1 MAAKKV
7 IRSTTLQMEIEGG
20 KDSRGN
26 TTYKKKSFTS
36 IRVDAEAQAIY
47 DVAQAIKECL
57 GVASRDLFIADNY
70 RLEDDGN
77 NSKEPEPAA

>member
-7 IRSTTLQMEIEGG
+7 IRSTTLQMKLAGG

-26 TTYKKKSFTS
+26 TTYKKKSFTN
-36 IRVDAEAQAIY
+36 IRIDAETQAIY

-57 GVASRDLFIADNY
+57 GVATRDLFIADNY
-70 RLEDDGN
+70 KLEDNSN
-77 NSKEPEPAA
+77 NPKEPEQVA